1 MTVMEEIRNNKKWG
15 KMISEMMFEMHYDS
29 RDMQRYFG
37 SPNMSYVEVLETFR
51 HFREIGIFLHYW
63 P

>member
-1 MTVMEEIRNNKKWG
+1 MEEIRSNKKWG
-15 KMISEMMFEMHYDS
+15 KMISEMMFEMHYNS

-37 SPNMSYVEVLETFR
+37 SPKMSYVEVLETFR
-51 HFREIGIFLHYW
+51 QFREIGIFLHYW